1 MKRILF
7 LFAALLFTGTVVA
20 QDDLFGG
27 SDDNSAQVIKTQ
39 TKQRKHKLSIGPRV
53 GGTMTMMK
61 DPDNFS
67 VEDGAGFGFTGGI
80 AVRARFGKQFESS
93 DPGTGAWGVA
103 IEQKFKQNVA
113 KTTFGDDLKLSYF
126 EIPILVQWYP
136 FYKKSAM
143 NPLYIEAG
151 VAPAICMTADPDALQ
166 STFISY
172 PSSTA
177 TLVTDT
183 YIKTG
188 DLKANDV
195 RPVVGLGYAFPFGL
209 DINARYYFGTSEMAK
224 NFNAKINSVEFSLAW
239 MFDIAKL

>member
-61 DPDNFS
+61 DPDNFA

-103 IEQKFKQNVA
+103 IELKYKQNVA

-151 VAPAICMTADPDALQ
+151 VAPAICMTADPDELR
-166 STFISY
+166 FG
-172 PSSTA
+172 TA
-177 TLVTDT
+177 TSTTV
-183 YIKTG
+183 IKTG
-188 DLKANDV
+188 DLKANDF